1 MYFEEADDGMAGAV
15 EQESIFL
22 SDLGR
27 RVRHARTVRG
37 LSRKLLS
44 QTSGLSERYIAQLES
59 GQGNVSII
67 LLRRVANAMGVRLDD
82 LIAGQD
88 TQPDWQ
94 VIRDLLVNASPEQVT
109 LAKGILSGQ
118 SSAGS
123 ETPQPRVAVIGL
135 RGAGK
140 STLGRRVADRLG
152 WTFVELN
159 AEIERE
165 NALSVKEIFAIYGQE
180 GYRRL
185 EQAALRRL
193 TEHPGPLVLAT
204 GGGIVA
210 EPLTY
215 DLLLQAFFTIWLR
228 ARPRSTCSG
237 CATRATSPPRVT
249 IPRRCRSCGRCSPA
263 ASPSMPAPRP
273 WWTPP
278 TSPSRSW
285 STAWPRRSR
294 PASATWTIGAAPDS
308 IDPAGQGPGLG
319 RRRRAPRAQ
328 GLAPRCGEPG
338 PRRPTLADAPSETE
352 PLRRAAHGGRLFTG
366 GKALSTDRC
375 SASGCVRSDEPGP
388 KR

>member
-1 MYFEEADDGMAGAV
+1 MNRCAGFEPDRKTEKTDDGMAGAI
-15 EQESIFL
+15 EQESLFL
-22 SDLGR
+22 ADLGR

-67 LLRRVANAMGVRLDD
+67 LLRRVSNAMGVRLDD
-82 LIAGQD
+82 LIAGHEMN
-88 TQPDWQ
+88 PDWH
-94 VIRDLLVNASPEQVT
+94 VVRDLLGSASPEQIT

-118 SSAGS
+118 TQSGGAA
-123 ETPQPRVAVIGL
+123 PQPRVAVVGL

-140 STLGRRVADRLG
+140 STLGRRVAERLG

-193 TEHPGPLVLAT
+193 TEHPGPMILAT
-204 GGGIVA
+204 SGGIVA

-228 ARPRSTCSG
+228 ARPEEHMQRVRDQG
-237 CATRATSPPRVT
+237 ELATTGDHPSAMQELRAVL
-249 IPRRCRSCGRCSPA
+249 
-263 ASPSMPAPRP
+263 ASREPLYA
-273 WWTPP
+273 
-278 TSPSRSW
+278 
-285 STAWPRRSR
+285 
-294 PASATWTIGAAPDS
+294 
-308 IDPAGQGPGLG
+308 
-319 RRRRAPRAQ
+319 RAPAVVDTSDIPVDVMVDRLAGVIDTRFG
-328 GLAPRCGEPG
+328 GLDH
-338 PRRPTLADAPSETE
+338 RRTA
-352 PLRRAAHGGRLFTG
+352 
-366 GKALSTDRC
+366 
-375 SASGCVRSDEPGP
+375 
-388 KR
+388 